1 MGFTKICLILLALT
15 LVTATASGFYSTQ
28 NCSKIMNQRFFDY
41 AKFQKLESQCYD
53 KIKEVPNIGHNS

>member
-1 MGFTKICLILLALT
+1 MGFTKICLIL

-28 NCSKIMNQRFFDY
+28 NCSKIKRFFDS
-41 AKFQKLESQCYD
+41 AKFQKLESQGYD